1 MRHYTTPL
9 TAIQVR
15 QEHLDRGRITCHFP
29 QAAPCPFSILGR
41 TLNIDESEINT
52 IIIMVTDVRWL
63 GISSI
68 IVEHVLL
75 YY

>member
-1 MRHYTTPL
+1 MRPQKIIHRAKVPVKCNFVHKSAL
-9 TAIQVR
+9 
-15 QEHLDRGRITCHFP
+15 FP

-41 TLNIDESEINT
+41 TLNIVASEINT
-52 IIIMVTDVRWL
+52 IIIMVTDIRWFE
-63 GISSI
+63 ISSI